1 MRKTFGLIGISA
13 LLLTGCSSAEQG
25 SQFEDQATEA
35 PEEPVTEGLQVSG
48 SIHATGDNALY
59 MDEDYCVAGQPAVA
73 GAMSGLEGAQVTVV
87 DADASVA
94 AVTEFETQFSEDE
107 CIWFFNAEVDGSS
120 KFYRAQFLDME
131 TPIESIDNAQ
141 DGVLMLDP
149 KQPITEKAKD
159 SYNIVDSFPG
169 N

>member
-13 LLLTGCSSAEQG
+13 LLLVGCGSAEQ
-25 SQFEDQATEA
+25 EDQPTEA
-35 PEEPVTEGLQVSG
+35 VEEPVAGELQISG
-48 SIHATGDNALY
+48 AIHAKGDNALY
-59 MDEDYCVAGQPAVA
+59 MDEDYCIAGHPAVA
-73 GAMSGLEGAQVTVV
+73 GAMSGIEGTQVTVV
-87 DADASVA
+87 DADESVA
-94 AVTEFETQFSEDE
+94 AVTEFETRFSEDE

-131 TPIESIDNAQ
+131 TPIESTDNAE

-149 KQPITEKAKD
+149 KQPITEKAED
-159 SYNIVDSFPG
+159 SSSVVDSFPG